1 MFNTQLQKLLH
12 PHIVSEPRFNRKV
25 IDPATLSSVITYLV
39 SYIFIAMLSSIVA
52 CSLGLDLGDSIT
64 ATVSCLS
71 NVGPAMGT
79 TLNPSSNF
87 SQVSNSLCLLF
98 SVDMIL
104 GRLEILP
111 VLICFTRMFYKR

>member
-1 MFNTQLQKLLH
+1 MKSQKTG
-12 PHIVSEPRFNRKV
+12 VV
-25 IDPATLSSVITYLV
+25 LV
-39 SYIFIAMLSSIVA
+39 LISGIMWGISIVA